1 MVLIGIIF
9 YGGLVLEDL
18 ICIYVI
24 ITLLRMYVFLIGN
37 VVTRAVV
44 YSLIMFWGIL
54 LTCVIVMY
62 MW

>member
-37 VVTRAVV
+37 VVIRAVV
-44 YSLIMFWGIL
+44 YSLIIFWGVL
-54 LTCVIVMY
+54 LVCIIVIY
-62 MW
+62 M